1 MMCEFYLNLDRTR
14 SLGLKGFWFS
24 VFYRRRPLL
33 IHPLPLPESDRHYHD
48 DDHPTRIENVSL
60 KDLLVLTL
68 HGATTSYNTFPLSD
82 AHVSIRFTDGTTFEE
97 LTDSDKSI
105 PTEMFRFRNYDQL
118 LALANTNRHL
128 PHILGELTA
137 IRSTINDGAHGSQR
151 VMLTLRIESYALLSR
166 SMVHHK
172 THSLSNHM
180 LRNQSK

>member
-1 MMCEFYLNLDRTR
+1 MCEFYLNLTELR

-33 IHPLPLPESDRHYHD
+33 IHPLPLPES
-48 DDHPTRIENVSL
+48 V
-60 KDLLVLTL
+60 VLTL

-128 PHILGELTA
+128 PH
-137 IRSTINDGAHGSQR
+137 
-151 VMLTLRIESYALLSR
+151 TLLKQPHAEEPEQVA
-166 SMVHHK
+166 
-172 THSLSNHM
+172 LSNRKDRLCEVKYVH
-180 LRNQSK
+180 RPK

>member
-1 MMCEFYLNLDRTR
+1 
-14 SLGLKGFWFS
+14 GFWFS

-33 IHPLPLPESDRHYHD
+33 IHPLPLPES
-48 DDHPTRIENVSL
+48 V
-60 KDLLVLTL
+60 VLTL

-128 PHILGELTA
+128 PRMLLIFYIWRLPKM
-137 IRSTINDGAHGSQR
+137 STINDGAHGSQR
-151 VMLTLRIESYALLSR
+151 VMLTLRIE
-166 SMVHHK
+166 
-172 THSLSNHM
+172 
-180 LRNQSK
+180 